1 MTTDA
6 PAVMPGRVPRE
17 SVHIPKQSGRALRLR
32 HGELLRVIDPEGEQV
47 ADLVAFADPLGAD
60 RGEVFSAAQTREV
73 ARTLFVSIGH
83 VLYAKSGL
91 PLLTIVADDVGRHD
105 LLFPPCRPEM
115 CRRVYGQ
122 EDHPNCLENL
132 AGALAPFGVTQDEVP
147 MPFNIFQH
155 TVVHPDGRMEVR
167 TPLSKPGDAILLRA
181 ERDVVVAVSSCSV
194 DRSACNGYNPTPI
207 DLEVYAADDA

>member
-6 PAVMPGRVPRE
+6 LVVVPGQVPRE

-32 HGELLRVIDPEGEQV
+32 RGELLRVIDPEGEQV
-47 ADLVAFADPLGAD
+47 ADLVAFADPD
-60 RGEVFSAAQTREV
+60 RAEVFSAAQTREV
-73 ARTLFVSIGH
+73 ARTLFVTTGH

-115 CRRVYGQ
+115 YRRIYGQ

-155 TVVHPDGRMEVR
+155 TVVHPEGRMEVR

-181 ERDVVVAVSSCSV
+181 ERDVLVAVSSCSV

-207 DLEVYAADDA
+207 DLEIYAADDA

>member
-1 MTTDA
+1 MTA
-6 PAVMPGRVPRE
+6 GERAVLPRRSPRE
-17 SVHIPKQSGRALRLR
+17 AVHIPRQSGRAVRLGR
-32 HGELLRVIDPEGEQV
+32 GEVLRVIDPEGEQV
-47 ADLVAFADPLGAD
+47 ADLVAFGDPD
-60 RGEVFSAAQTREV
+60 RAEVFSAAQTREV
-73 ARTLFVSIGH
+73 ARTLFVSTGH
-83 VLYAKSGL
+83 VLYATSGA

-115 CRRVYGQ
+115 YRRIYGQ

-132 AGALAPFGVTQDEVP
+132 AGALAPYGVALAEVP

-181 ERDVVVAVSSCSV
+181 ERNLLIAVSSCSV
-194 DRSACNGYNPTPI
+194 DGSACNGYNPTAI
-207 DLEVYAADDA
+207 DLEIYAADV

>member
-1 MTTDA
+1 MTVDVR
-6 PAVMPGRVPRE
+6 AVLPGRSPHE
-17 SVHIPKQSGRALRLR
+17 SVHIPKQSGRAVRLR
-32 HGELLRVIDPEGEQV
+32 QGDLLRVIDPEGEQV
-47 ADLVAFADPLGAD
+47 ADLVAFAESD
-60 RGEVFSAAQTREV
+60 RSDVFSAAQTREV
-73 ARTLFVSIGH
+73 ARTLFISTGH
-83 VLYAKSGL
+83 VLYAYSGL
-91 PLLTIVADDVGRHD
+91 PLMTIVADDVGRHD

-115 CRRVYGQ
+115 YRRVYGQ

-167 TPLSKPGDAILLRA
+167 APLSKSGDAILLRA
-181 ERDVVVAVSSCSV
+181 ERDLLVAVSSCSV

-207 DLEVYAADDA
+207 DLEIYAADDV

>member
-1 MTTDA
+1 MTADTR
-6 PAVMPGRVPRE
+6 AVLPGRSPRE
-17 SVHIPKQSGRALRLR
+17 SVHIPRQSGRAVRLR
-32 HGELLRVIDPEGEQV
+32 RGEVLRVIDPLGEQV
-47 ADLVAFADPLGAD
+47 ADLVAFADPGRL
-60 RGEVFSAAQTREV
+60 EVFSAAQTREV
-73 ARTLFVSIGH
+73 ARTLFVSTGH

-115 CRRVYGQ
+115 YRRIYGQ

-132 AGALAPFGVTQDEVP
+132 AGALAPYGVTLDEVP

-155 TVVHPDGRMEVR
+155 TVIHPDGRMEVR
-167 TPLSKPGDAILLRA
+167 APLSKPGDAILLRA
-181 ERDVVVAVSSCSV
+181 EQDLLIAVSSCSV

-207 DLEVYAADDA
+207 DLELYAAADV